1 LRIALRPT
9 FCAAR
14 RLTHKPQG
22 TVILNGV
29 IGTDGH
35 FKRLD
40 VLAGPPM
47 LQQAVVDTLRQWVYT
62 PFLLEGSPVEVE
74 TDISVVFALQR

>member
-1 LRIALRPT
+1 M
-9 FCAAR
+9 
-14 RLTHKPQG
+14 QG
-22 TVILNGV
+22 TVVLTGV

-35 FKRLD
+35 FKRID

-47 LQQAVVDTLRQWVYT
+47 LQQAAVDTVKKWAYT
-62 PFLLEGSPVEVE
+62 PFLRDGKPVEVE